1 MDASPGPL
9 GRVVSTPLLAIA
21 FLTGATGLVAGA
33 VPPLRRV
40 PGEAE
45 RLRRGVRRRQRLDL
59 ELTRR
64 GQSVT
69 STGLADLA
77 LLFAVGLL
85 SGLSVALTCRRIART
100 VDSPEAAMLAT
111 VVERQRRGQPLL
123 DALHDTALVSASL
136 ARRGRRRTPA
146 ATSTEAGM
154 ARTIGLLRSQIED
167 GAAVADA
174 LLELSMSLRDESR
187 RRAETQARRLPVR
200 MLLPLIVCVLPGFLS
215 LTVAPVIIESLR
227 GVSL

>member
-1 MDASPGPL
+1 M
-9 GRVVSTPLLAIA
+9 STPLFAVAVLLCAV
-21 FLTGATGLVAGA
+21 GLVAG

-40 PGEAE
+40 PGDTDL
-45 RLRRGVRRRQRLDL
+45 LRRGAPRRDRPDQPF
-59 ELTRR
+59 TGR
-64 GQSVT
+64 GRPLST
-69 STGLADLA
+69 TGLADLA

-100 VDSPEAAMLAT
+100 VNSPEAAMLAT

-123 DALHDTALVSASL
+123 DALHDTALVSSAP
-136 ARRGRRRTPA
+136 ARRGRRRPPVA
-146 ATSTEAGM
+146 ASMEAGM

-174 LLELSMSLRDESR
+174 LLELSMSLRDEAR

-200 MLLPLIVCVLPGFLS
+200 MLLPLIVCVLPGFLC